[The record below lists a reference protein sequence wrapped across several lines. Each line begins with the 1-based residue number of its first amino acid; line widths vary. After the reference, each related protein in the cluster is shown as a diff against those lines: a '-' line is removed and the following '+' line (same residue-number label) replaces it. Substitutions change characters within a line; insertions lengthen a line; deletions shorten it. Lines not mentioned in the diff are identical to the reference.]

1 MTMQGDPNA
10 RIIYCN
16 EINDK
21 FWKQR
26 ERGGEDQ
33 KQYLELPQAKA
44 LQL

>member
-1 MTMQGDPNA
+1 MTMQRGPNA
-10 RIIYCN
+10 GTMYCN